1 MDKATILS
9 DATRY
14 VRELQEKL
22 RALQKDGGGGG
33 GRGMESAVLGSKK
46 ARIAAPDD
54 DEDGGA
60 HPNAAG
66 GPAATRNNALPEI
79 EVRISEG
86 NAVMVRIHCRDA
98 KGVVVR
104 SLAEVEGL
112 HLSITHTNVVQFS
125 ATVLIM
131 NIMAKAS
138 SLTISLLLLYYLVH
152 FELMNLVW

>member
-14 VRELQEKL
+14 VRDLQEKL
-22 RALQKDGGGGG
+22 RAHQKDGGG

-66 GPAATRNNALPEI
+66 GGAAATRNNALPEI
-79 EVRISEG
+79 EVRISED
-86 NAVMVRIHCRDA
+86 NVAMVRIHCRDA

-125 ATVLIM
+125 ATVLII